1 MTRIL
6 ILLSATA
13 LAPPALAQTNNQQHA
28 AHSATATQPA
38 QTTLSSDPH
47 AEHASASEPADD
59 PHAGHEMQPA
69 QEAPDPHAGHS
80 MPVSQPNSGHT
91 AQGHEPGIPDPPVGP
106 PPPAALHGPPNAADA
121 VFGTGVMTDARGILR
136 REHGDITTY
145 NVLID
150 QMESRITKGRDGYF
164 ISAQGWYGGDIDRLW
179 LKTEIESD
187 FREKPEQAEVQA
199 LWSHALDPWF
209 NLQTGIRYD
218 FEPSPERAHLV
229 VGIQGLAPY
238 WFEVDGALFLSDR
251 GDLTARFEAE
261 YDQRITQ
268 RLILQPRVEVDFA
281 LQDVPEIGVGSGLS
295 KAEVGLRLRYEI
307 VKEFAPYIGVEYN
320 ETFGD
325 TARFEPAA
333 GGHVS
338 HLSFVVGIRAWF

>member
-164 ISAQGWYGGDIDRLW
+164 ISAQGWYCGAIDRL
-179 LKTEIESD
+179 LLQTAIASD
-187 FREKPEQAEVQA
+187 FRQNPGQA
-199 LWSHALDPWF
+199 
-209 NLQTGIRYD
+209 
-218 FEPSPERAHLV
+218 
-229 VGIQGLAPY
+229 
-238 WFEVDGALFLSDR
+238 
-251 GDLTARFEAE
+251 
-261 YDQRITQ
+261 
-268 RLILQPRVEVDFA
+268 
-281 LQDVPEIGVGSGLS
+281 
-295 KAEVGLRLRYEI
+295 
-307 VKEFAPYIGVEYN
+307 
-320 ETFGD
+320 
-325 TARFEPAA
+325 
-333 GGHVS
+333 
-338 HLSFVVGIRAWF
+338 

>member
-6 ILLSATA
+6 ILLTATA
-13 LAPPALAQTNNQQHA
+13 LASPALAQTSDHGHA
-28 AHSATATQPA
+28 TPSAAETQPA
-38 QTTLSSDPH
+38 TPVDPH
-47 AEHASASEPADD
+47 AGHASASEPAVD
-59 PHAGHEMQPA
+59 PHAGHMMQPT
-69 QEAPDPHAGHS
+69 QEASDPHAGHS
-80 MPVSQPNSGHT
+80 MPASGANAGHT
-91 AQGHEPGIPDPPVGP
+91 APGHEPGIPDPPVGP
-106 PPPAALHGPPNAADA
+106 PPSGAFSSPHNAADA
-121 VFGTGVMTDARGILR
+121 VFGTGAMADAREISR

-145 NVLID
+145 NILID
-150 QMESRITKGRDGYF
+150 QMESRVTKGRDGYF
-164 ISAQGWYGGDIDRLW
+164 VSAQGWYGGDIDRLW

-238 WFEVDGALFLSDR
+238 WFEVDGALFLSDK

-268 RLILQPRVEVDFA
+268 RLILQPRVEIDFA

-325 TARFEPAA
+325 TAAFERAV
-333 GGHVS
+333 GGDVS
-338 HLSFVVGIRAWF
+338 HLSFVFGVRAWF